1 MAVNYPYYPQQ
12 QPQQQQMMNP
22 YVARMP
28 YVEQPQIGIKGRP
41 VSSIEE
47 VRATS
52 IDFDGSIFFFPDLAN
67 KKIYTKQINIDGTST
82 LNVYE
87 LKTMPLVENP
97 NSTIDS
103 TQFVTREEFEAALT
117 QIKEKIAPQP
127 VPAVATQSQNGEQYK
142 NF

>member
-1 MAVNYPYYPQQ
+1 MAVSYPYYSQQ
-12 QPQQQQMMNP
+12 QPQPPMVNP
-22 YVARMP
+22 YAARMP

-87 LKTMPLVENP
+87 LKNIPLVEN
-97 NSTIDS
+97 NSMPVDS
-103 TQFVTREEFEAALT
+103 TQYVTREEFEVALT
-117 QIKEKIAPQP
+117 QLKEAIASQPKEQP
-127 VPAVATQSQNGEQYK
+127 VVTSQKNESYK
-142 NF
+142 SF

>member
-1 MAVNYPYYPQQ
+1 MPINYPYYSQQ
-12 QPQQQQMMNP
+12 QPQQYMP
-22 YVARMP
+22 RMP
-28 YVEQPQIGIKGRP
+28 YMEQSQIGIKGRP

-82 LNVYE
+82 LNIYE
-87 LKTMPLVENP
+87 LLTEP
-97 NSTIDS
+97 NTTVVDS
-103 TQFVTREEFEAALT
+103 AQFVTRAEFETALE

-127 VPAVATQSQNGEQYK
+127 VSVATTQNNEQYK